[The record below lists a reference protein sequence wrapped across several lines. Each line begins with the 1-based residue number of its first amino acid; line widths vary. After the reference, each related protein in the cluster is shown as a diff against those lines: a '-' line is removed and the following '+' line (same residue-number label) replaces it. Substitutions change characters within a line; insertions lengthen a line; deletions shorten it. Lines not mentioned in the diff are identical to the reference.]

1 MAASCGGG
9 GAASLSLRPRAPECD
24 PLLAVQAPLS
34 GPEGGAVPTLLVR
47 IPVLVETVSFS
58 LPITGVSGLLSW
70 SLEGPTLC
78 SPVGPHCLNFDL
90 V

>member
-47 IPVLVETVSFS
+47 IPVLVGIVSFS
-58 LPITGVSGLLSW
+58 LPPNPWCVWFVVLVPGGTDALLSCW
-70 SLEGPTLC
+70 TTL
-78 SPVGPHCLNFDL
+78 PQR
-90 V
+90 